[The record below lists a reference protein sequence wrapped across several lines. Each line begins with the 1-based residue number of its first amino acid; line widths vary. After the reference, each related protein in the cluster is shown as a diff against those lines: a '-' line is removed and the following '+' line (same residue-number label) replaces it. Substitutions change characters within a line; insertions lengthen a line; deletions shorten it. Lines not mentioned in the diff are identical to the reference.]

1 MYDLFLCVEM
11 EGLFFVV
18 DLLLFFCR
26 RGFILL
32 RKKEQAIYELYG
44 GGRGKWVWNH

>member
-18 DLLLFFCR
+18 DLLLF
-26 RGFILL
+26 LL
-32 RKKEQAIYELYG
+32 SLLLFRKKKGASY
-44 GGRGKWVWNH
+44 V